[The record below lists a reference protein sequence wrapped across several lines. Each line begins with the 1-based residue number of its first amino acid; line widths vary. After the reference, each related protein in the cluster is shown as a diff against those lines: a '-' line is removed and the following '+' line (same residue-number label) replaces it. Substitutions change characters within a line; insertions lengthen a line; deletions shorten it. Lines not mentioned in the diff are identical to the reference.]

1 VDLRTPE
8 ELLAIGFSRS
18 RVVMMNEAHDRLKR
32 CVRTREIGLRV
43 LPAAHAAGVRH
54 LAMEAL
60 PQGVDAR
67 PNWTRA
73 LAQFEGGYVAQ
84 PEMRRLI
91 QRAEDLGWT
100 LLPYETRRHP
110 TERNDREEDQARH
123 LVDALATLPPDA
135 PLLVW
140 CGWGHLYKEGLSDSD
155 FRPMASRFWEL
166 SGIEPFSIDQT
177 VTVVPS
183 PGMTGPWHQLA
194 RSQQWRLEALGGTA
208 GFLAADSPIPCP
220 WVDAVLL
227 STENTLE

>member
-1 VDLRTPE
+1 V
-8 ELLAIGFSRS
+8 
-18 RVVMMNEAHDRLKR
+18 NEAHDGMRR
-32 CVRTREIGLRV
+32 CVRTREIGLRL

-60 PQGVDAR
+60 YGPYLTQPEMQRFVDAAEELGWR
-67 PNWTRA
+67 LIPYEVDSMTSSNEREEGQARNLTAA
-73 LAQFEGGYVAQ
+73 LAQ
-84 PEMRRLI
+84 
-91 QRAEDLGWT
+91 
-100 LLPYETRRHP
+100 LP
-110 TERNDREEDQARH
+110 N
-123 LVDALATLPPDA
+123 DA

-140 CGWGHLYKEGLSDSD
+140 CGWGHLYKEGLSGSD

-177 VTVVPS
+177 VTVIPS
-183 PGMTGPWHQLA
+183 PSMTGPWHQLA

-227 STENTLE
+227 STQNALE

>member
-1 VDLRTPE
+1 LNTRVDLRTPE

-18 RVVMMNEAHDRLKR
+18 RVVMVNEAHDRMRR
-32 CVRTREIGLRV
+32 CVRTREVGRRL

-54 LAMEAL
+54 VAMEAL
-60 PQGVDAR
+60 YGPY
-67 PNWTRA
+67 
-73 LAQFEGGYVAQ
+73 LEQ
-84 PEMRRLI
+84 PEMKRFVDAAEGLGWRLI
-91 QRAEDLGWT
+91 
-100 LLPYETRRHP
+100 PYEF
-110 TERNDREEDQARH
+110 ESRNRNEREESQARN
-123 LVDALATLPPDA
+123 LTAALGQLPADA

-155 FRPMASRFWEL
+155 FRPMASWFWEL

-183 PGMTGPWHQLA
+183 PSMTGPWHRLA
-194 RSQQWRLEALGGTA
+194 QGQQWRLEALGGTA

-227 STENTLE
+227 STQNALE